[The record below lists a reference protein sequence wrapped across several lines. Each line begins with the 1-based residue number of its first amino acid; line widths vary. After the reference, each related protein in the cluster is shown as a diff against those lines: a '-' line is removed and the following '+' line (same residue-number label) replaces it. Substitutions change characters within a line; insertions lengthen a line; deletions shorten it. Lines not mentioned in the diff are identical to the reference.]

1 MRVLVTSGSTREP
14 IDSVRFIANLSTG
27 RTGAII
33 CETLS
38 SRGFSVTQVRGADSI
53 EAAGV
58 AHRETFTDH
67 ASLDAMLQRLLA
79 DREYAAVI
87 HTAAVGDFSI
97 ADPFPDGKLPSGAE
111 LLLRLKPNTKIIDHI
126 RGFACGRELTLIG
139 FKLTHDPKS
148 EARARA
154 ARDLLNRCGA
164 DYIVQN
170 DVSTLAAGAGH
181 VYYIHSRGNKPT
193 HKCVGR
199 QQLASALA
207 TLLER
212 QEARSAR

>member
-14 IDSVRFIANLSTG
+14 IDSVRFISNLSTG

-33 CETLS
+33 CESLA
-38 SRGFSVTQVRGADSI
+38 SRGFSVTQVRGVDSI

-58 AHRETFTDH
+58 AHREAFTDH
-67 ASLDAMLQRLLA
+67 ASLDALLRRLLT

-87 HTAAVGDFSI
+87 HVAAVGDYSVT
-97 ADPFPDGKLPSGAE
+97 DPFPDGKIPSGTE
-111 LLLRLKPNTKIIDHI
+111 LVLRLKPNSKIIDQI
-126 RGFACGRELTLIG
+126 REYAGGRELTLVG
-139 FKLTHDPKS
+139 FKLTHDPKA

-164 DYIVQN
+164 DYVVQN
-170 DVSTLAAGAGH
+170 DVSTLSAGAGH
-181 VYYIHSRGNKPT
+181 VFYIHSRGNKPT

-212 QEARSAR
+212 QQARSAG

>member
-1 MRVLVTSGSTREP
+1 MRVLVTSGATREP
-14 IDSVRFIANLSTG
+14 IDSVRFISNLSTG
-27 RTGAII
+27 RTGAVI
-33 CETLS
+33 CETLA
-38 SRGFSVTQVRGADSI
+38 SRGFSVTQLRGVDSI

-67 ASLDAMLQRLLA
+67 ASLDALLQRLLA
-79 DREYAAVI
+79 DRAYAAVI
-87 HTAAVGDFSI
+87 HVAAVGDFSV
-97 ADPFPDGKLPSGAE
+97 ADPLPAGKIDSGSE
-111 LLLRLKPNTKIIDHI
+111 LLIRLKPNSKIIDHI
-126 RGFACGRELTLIG
+126 RGYAAGQELTLIG
-139 FKLTHDPKS
+139 FKLTQHPKP

-164 DYIVQN
+164 DHVVQN
-170 DVSTLAAGAGH
+170 DVSTLAASASH
-181 VYYIHSRGNKPT
+181 VFYIHSRGSKPT

-212 QEARSAR
+212 EEARSPG